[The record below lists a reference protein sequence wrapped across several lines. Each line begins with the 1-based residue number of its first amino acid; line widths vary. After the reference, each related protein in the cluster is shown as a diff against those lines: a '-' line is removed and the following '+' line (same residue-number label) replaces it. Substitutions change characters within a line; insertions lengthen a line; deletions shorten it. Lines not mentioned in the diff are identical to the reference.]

1 MLNRGVPF
9 LVIGLALCV
18 GVGVSSPAAARGVG
32 AGVDGGT
39 ITVSDSS
46 PGSPGSGSP
55 GSSTSG
61 GRSGVQMVCDSVPI
75 PEDSILAKQA
85 DETGEKLWQCHYIN
99 MDGLGLG
106 ASSFLVWKADDPS
119 AADPETIAQEIV
131 TSMDLAALPL
141 SMVPKEGPGVY
152 GLVGLPVWFWTP
164 ANQWKEKTKSKSSG
178 GLNVSVTA
186 KVDRVVIRPGDGST
200 VTCMGPGTKYRESFG
215 IKRSPDCGHVY
226 EEKSGAGRKYSITA
240 TTYWKARWTGGNQSG
255 TIDLDFS
262 TNARLAIGEA
272 QALRQ

>member
-1 MLNRGVPF
+1 MTIVATAMVTTTATLHAIPVSAVGGVA
-9 LVIGLALCV
+9 I
-18 GVGVSSPAAARGVG
+18 
-32 AGVDGGT
+32 DGGT
-39 ITVSDSS
+39 VTVGDSA
-46 PGSPGSGSP
+46 PGGSGGSAP
-55 GSSTSG
+55 GSSSEG
-61 GRSGVQMVCDSVPI
+61 GRGGKYVGCVPFPI
-75 PEDSILAKQA
+75 PPGTAIAEKA
-85 DETGEKLWQCHYIN
+85 DATGMKPWTCQSYI
-99 MDGLGLG
+99 MESGLGVGIETLIW
-106 ASSFLVWKADDPS
+106 SADNP
-119 AADPETIAQEIV
+119 ATADPETVAQEIV
-131 TSMDLAALPL
+131 TSMDLTALPL
-141 SMVPKEGPGVY
+141 SMVPEDGPGVY